1 MEIGK
6 LMEMVDNSLAGDY
19 PNTEQ
24 KTARLYAID
33 ENGNAEVAGE
43 HGDVYELLDN
53 PLSSLVAKMSHAVA
67 VETCGWAAPVSN
79 IDDDDEVV
87 IPSQHPQRRR
97 VRLFAVHNG
106 KGFASALRFGDD
118 WLNPVYDYGD
128 AQGNLA
134 DAIAS
139 LYE

>member
-67 VETCGWAAPVSN
+67 VETCGWAAPVSD